1 MPAPRQIQGQ
11 EAEQRVERW
20 LAAQGLRLIDRN
32 VRSRFG
38 EIDLVMADAGCWV
51 FIEVRLRTCTRFGG
65 AAASVDWRKQQRIL
79 RTAQHY
85 LQGRFGSRAW
95 PPCRFDVVAIEQGR
109 PDWVRDAFRIS

>member
-1 MPAPRQIQGQ
+1 MSTPQQRLGD
-11 EAEQRVERW
+11 EAEQRVEAW
-20 LAAQGLRLIDRN
+20 LAAQGLHPIDRN

-38 EIDLVMADAGCWV
+38 EIDLVMSDQGCWV
-51 FIEVRLRTCTRFGG
+51 FVEVRLRTSARFGG

-85 LQGRFGSRAW
+85 LQRRFGSRSW

-109 PDWVRDAFRIS
+109 PDWVRGAFGLS